1 MSSTPRLLCICLC
14 FLFAAL
20 AMPGPAN
27 ISWFTDPQHARQQQ
41 LATGQPA
48 LLYFYTGVS
57 RGEQAINEA
66 WLTPEIAVA
75 SQGFVMGAMHLQHPS
90 VAPVAEAMYVLRV
103 PVVLVVEVDGS
114 VVARLEARELSQAS
128 LVETMQRLGRAPVGP
143 AATVSTSLPVAAA
156 SQPQVS
162 NPALYAFMGMVDGV
176 GRFGDARVM
185 YQGKPLYVKGATQ
198 ADMGQPVVFT
208 QPVERGGRYFEA
220 ELDAPRTQLVRSGAV
235 ILADGS
241 VAPVVSDPPGGTPS
255 MSPTVGTASSAL
267 HAPALSLHGSVSTLP
282 AAPQI
287 PEGARR
293 QASTPASGTR
303 APIIWPTQPSQ
314 APTTPQN

>member
-1 MSSTPRLLCICLC
+1 MSSAPRLLCICLC

-27 ISWFTDPQHARQQQ
+27 ISWFTDPQQARQQQ

-66 WLTPEIAVA
+66 WLTPEVALA

-103 PVVLVVEVDGS
+103 PVVLVVEVNGS
-114 VVARLEARELSQAS
+114 IVARLEARELSQAS
-128 LVETMQRLGRAPVGP
+128 LLETMRRLGRAPVGP
-143 AATVSTSLPVAAA
+143 AVAAGASQPVVAA
-156 SQPQVS
+156 SQPQAI
-162 NPALYAFMGMVDGV
+162 NPALYPYMGMVDGV

-185 YQGKPLYVKGATQ
+185 YEGKPLYVKGATQ
-198 ADMGQPVVFT
+198 ADIGQPIVFT
-208 QPVERGGRYFEA
+208 EPQDRGRFFEA
-220 ELDAPRTQLVRSGAV
+220 ELDAPRTQLVRSGV
-235 ILADGS
+235 MILADGS
-241 VAPVVSDPPGGTPS
+241 VAPVVSASGGGTPS
-255 MSPTVGTASSAL
+255 VSPTVGAAASTL
-267 HAPALSLHGSVSTLP
+267 HAPALSLHGAVSTLP

-293 QASTPASGTR
+293 PASTPASGTR

-314 APTTPQN
+314 APATPQN